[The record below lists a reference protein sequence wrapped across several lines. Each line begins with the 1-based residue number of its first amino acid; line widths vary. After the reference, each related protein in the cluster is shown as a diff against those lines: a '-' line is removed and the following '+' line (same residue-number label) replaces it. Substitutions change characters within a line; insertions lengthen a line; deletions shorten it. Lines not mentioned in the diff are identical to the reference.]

1 MKFTLLKPYNILAPQ
16 THPLH
21 SDVVCCGFPS
31 PAQDYIAADLDLHDY
46 CVRHPSA
53 TYYLRVSGDSISDG
67 SLYNGDLLVVDSA
80 ERPHHGDIVVASVQG
95 EFTVKRLLLTPRL
108 TLQPLNP
115 SWSPI
120 YPDPDDLDIF
130 GVVKHIIHRPRE
142 MY

>member
-1 MKFTLLKPYNILAPQ
+1 M
-16 THPLH
+16 
-21 SDVVCCGFPS
+21 GRMPS
-31 PAQDYIAADLDLHDY
+31 YGNPAADYVESDLDLHDY
-46 CVRHPSA
+46 CIRHPSA
-53 TYYLRVSGDSISDG
+53 TYYLRASGDSMSDG

-80 ERPHHGDIVVASVQG
+80 EKPQHGDIVVASVQG

-108 TLQPLNP
+108 TLQPMNA

-130 GVVKHIIHRPRE
+130 GVVTHIIHRPRE